1 MTKKATIKVISIT
14 RNDSIT
20 GQEYGLIEI
29 DVPETKITTPTD
41 TTKKIKPTGPI
52 RQTHTHIKQ
61 PALKWRNKISAAKK
75 RILDAQKQKT
85 R

>member
-1 MTKKATIKVISIT
+1 MSKKNTIKVIGIIDD
-14 RNDSIT
+14 NHIT
-20 GQEYGLIEI
+20 GIRYGLVEI

-41 TTKKIKPTGPI
+41 TTKKINPTGPI

-75 RILDAQKQKT
+75 RILDAQKQKI